1 MSDANLKTITKKYGN
16 ILVNGAEV
24 FQDLK
29 NMQTI
34 PVSPALDYSLGGGFR
49 EGTWIQMIG
58 DPKSGKTTLA
68 LQFAATCQKE
78 EYGNRP
84 IFYVNVEGRL
94 STKNFEG
101 IEGLQADKI
110 TVVQADNET
119 LSAEQYLGAVEKL
132 VKAHPNC
139 VVIIDSI
146 SSLIA
151 QRDLDEE
158 VRGDYR
164 PGVPR
169 ILSNFCKK
177 MSSVVP
183 KQKAIIIMVTHF
195 IANTGGMGKKKVA
208 DGGVKVRYQADTIL
222 EIAWIQPWKEKND
235 GRQIGQVL
243 HWKIV
248 TSALG
253 GFTGGEA
260 TGWLRYG
267 TGIDFKQEMFDQAN
281 DFDLISAAG
290 AWYTCDF
297 LVDEPQLIK
306 KILEEA
312 KIDIEDEEKIIKFV
326 KFQGQQ
332 KLRDFLTNN
341 DLWPTLQ
348 NSLKEMLS

>member
-1 MSDANLKTITKKYGN
+1 MSEAALKTITKKYGN
-16 ILVNGAEV
+16 ILVNGAQV
-24 FQDLK
+24 FEDLRE
-29 NMQTI
+29 MQTI
-34 PVSPALDYSLGGGFR
+34 PVSPALDYALGGGFR

-58 DPKSGKTTLA
+58 DPKSGKTTTA
-68 LQFAATCQKE
+68 LQFAATCQKK
-78 EYGNRP
+78 EYGERP
-84 IFYVNVEGRL
+84 IFYINVEGRL

-101 IEGLQADKI
+101 VEGLQADKI
-110 TVVQADNET
+110 TVVQAEQET

-177 MSSVVP
+177 MSSIVP
-183 KQKAIIIMVTHF
+183 KQKAIIIMITHF

-222 EIAWIQPWKEKND
+222 EIAWIQAWKEKNE
-235 GRQIGQVL
+235 GRQIGQAM
-243 HWKIV
+243 HWKVI

-253 GFTGGEA
+253 GFVGGEA
-260 TGWLRYG
+260 IGWLRYG
-267 TGIDFKQEMFDQAN
+267 LGRDKKQELFDQAN

-290 AWYTCDF
+290 AWYTCNF
-297 LVDEPQLIK
+297 LVDDPSAIQKSLKEND
-306 KILEEA
+306 
-312 KIDIEDEEKIIKFV
+312 IDITDIEKIVRFV

-332 KLRDFLTNN
+332 KLREFLDENK
-341 DLWPTLQ
+341 LWGILED
-348 NSLKEMLS
+348 SLKEMLS

>member
-1 MSDANLKTITKKYGN
+1 MSEAALKTITKKYGN
-16 ILVNGAEV
+16 ILVNGAQV
-24 FQDLK
+24 FEDLK
-29 NMQTI
+29 SMKVI
-34 PVSPALDYSLGGGFR
+34 PVSPSLDYALGGGFR

-58 DPKSGKTTLA
+58 DPKSGKTTTA
-68 LQFAATCQKE
+68 LQFAATCQKKE
-78 EYGNRP
+78 HGERP
-84 IFYVNVEGRL
+84 IFYINVEARL

-110 TVVQADNET
+110 TVVQAEDEP

-132 VKAHPNC
+132 VKSHPNC

-151 QRDLDEE
+151 QKDLDEE

-164 PGVPR
+164 PGVPK

-195 IANTGGMGKKKVA
+195 IANTAGMGKKKVA

-222 EIAWIQPWKEKND
+222 EIAWIQAWKEKNE
-235 GRQIGQVL
+235 GRQIGQVM

-253 GFTGGEA
+253 GFVGGEA
-260 TGWLRYG
+260 IGWLRYG
-267 TGIDFKQEMFDQAN
+267 LGIDKKQELFEQAN
-281 DFDLISAAG
+281 DFDLISSAG

-297 LVDEPQLIK
+297 LVENPELISGPLK
-306 KILEEA
+306 ENN
-312 KIDIEDEEKIIKFV
+312 IDPENEEKITKFV

-332 KLRDFLTNN
+332 KLREFLDENK
-341 DLWPTLQ
+341 LWDILE
-348 NSLKEMLS
+348 NSLAEMLS